1 MFLSN
6 AWQQVIRLAPGSRT
20 HPGRKPSRRPAPR
33 RLCLEQLEDRC
44 LPSSYTAATVSD
56 LVADINAANA
66 AGGSNTITLVAGK
79 TFTLNAVNNTTDS
92 PTGLPIIATK
102 DNLSIVGNG
111 DTIERSTATGTPAF
125 RLLDVAG
132 GASLTLA
139 NLTLQGGLAVTAGI
153 VGSAEGG
160 AIRNQGALILNGVTV
175 QNNVA
180 QGSGYISGGT
190 GAGGGIYSSG
200 SLTLQ
205 GCTIQNN
212 QALGGDTYR
221 GDSSGGAGLGGGLY
235 LAGGTAS
242 LRSTTVDYNTAKGG
256 KGFRGKA
263 PGLGEGGGL
272 YIDPRAAVCL
282 DAFTQANVTHNKAST
297 AYPNID
303 GSYTTCP

>member
-1 MFLSN
+1 M
-6 AWQQVIRLAPGSRT
+6 
-20 HPGRKPSRRPAPR
+20 
-33 RLCLEQLEDRC
+33 
-44 LPSSYTAATVSD
+44 
-56 LVADINAANA
+56 
-66 AGGSNTITLVAGK
+66 
-79 TFTLNAVNNTTDS
+79 
-92 PTGLPIIATK
+92 TGNI
-102 DNLSIVGNG
+102 
-111 DTIERSTATGTPAF
+111 
-125 RLLDVAG
+125 
-132 GASLTLA
+132 
-139 NLTLQGGLAVTAGI
+139 
-153 VGSAEGG
+153 
-160 AIRNQGALILNGVTV
+160 
-175 QNNVA
+175 A
-180 QGSGYISGGT
+180 QGDNGSF
-190 GAGGGIYSSG
+190 AVGGGIYSSG

>member
-205 GCTIQNN
+205 SCTIQNN
-212 QALGGDTYR
+212 QALGGNGAVD
-221 GDSSGGAGLGGGLY
+221 SGGDGLGGGVY
-235 LAGGTAS
+235 VAGGTAS
-242 LRSTTVDYNTAKGG
+242 LLSTTVANNTAKGG
-256 KGFRGKA
+256 KGYGGT
-263 PGLGEGGGL
+263 GLGEGGGI
-272 YIDPRAAVCL
+272 YIDPAAFVCI
-282 DAFTQANVTHNKAST
+282 DAFTQKNVKGNKAST
-297 AYPNID
+297 AYHNIY
-303 GSYTTCP
+303 GSYTSCP